1 MINRRSSTSRAMAY
15 PYTVTVAGLLATM
28 RQLRTAFPPLV
39 TADTLKKWG
48 IAPNNEA
55 YIVTILRFLGIIDD
69 EGRKLPEKAKAFSE
83 HDDEQFAAKF
93 EALVRTAYAG
103 LFDHFGD
110 NAWALDRNRLI
121 AFFRAADDTSARV
134 GLQQAVTFTAL
145 AQLAG
150 HGQAPVEP
158 RAQPARS
165 RAPAASPK
173 KRGSRSRGGAEVAAT
188 PPPSP
193 PPARETPGSLAMTVR
208 IEINLPV
215 SDDQDV
221 YDKIFRSI
229 RSNLLNE

>member
-1 MINRRSSTSRAMAY
+1 MAY
-15 PYTVTVAGLLATM
+15 PYTVTVAGLVATM
-28 RQLRTAFPPLV
+28 RQLRTAFPAQV

-55 YIVTILRFLGIIDD
+55 YIVTILRFLGIIDE
-69 EGRKLPEKAKAFSE
+69 EGRKVPEKAKAFSE
-83 HDDEQFAAKF
+83 HDDQEFAAKF
-93 EALVRTAYAG
+93 EALVRAAYSG

-110 NAWALDRNRLI
+110 NAWTLDRNRLI

-145 AQLAG
+145 AGLAG
-150 HGQAPVEP
+150 HGEAPVEP
-158 RAQPARS
+158 RPQPVRG
-165 RAPAASPK
+165 RAAAPPP
-173 KRGSRSRGGAEVAAT
+173 KRGAKTRGTVAD
-188 PPPSP
+188 PPKPQTVAPSTRE
-193 PPARETPGSLAMTVR
+193 PAGSLAMTVR

-215 SDDQDV
+215 SDDQEV